1 MAKKKKPAGG
11 NAIIYARYS
20 SHNQRDVSIEQQI
33 EACRKHA
40 AELGLTITDTYE
52 DRAISGR
59 TDNRPAFQRMMR
71 DAEDGKFQYVL
82 AWKSNRMGRN
92 MMQAMVNESRLMDCG
107 VKVFYAEEDF
117 DDSAAGR
124 FALRSMMNVNQFYSD
139 NLAEDVRRGLMDNA
153 SKCMANGR
161 QPLGYKRGE
170 GGKVVVDEPAAAIVR
185 EIYTRIASGEM
196 FMDIARDLNRRG
208 IKTQS
213 GSEWNKSSFKVL
225 CRNERYRGIYI
236 YGDTRIEGGIPPI
249 VDDVLWYKV
258 QEVLKVKKSKNRH
271 HCPSDEDYL
280 LTGKLRCGKCGGY
293 MIGMSGRSKTGDVH
307 HYYACQNRRVGHT
320 CDKKNIRRD
329 VVEPA
334 VAQAIKQY
342 CLTDDA
348 IEWITDQTIAYWED
362 EDRKLQI
369 DSIENDLSAVQSS
382 ISNVMKAIE
391 MGVITETT
399 RDRLIELERQQTD
412 LKSKLALAKEEIVHV
427 DRKDLIS
434 SLLAFRHGNVHDRAY
449 QEKLFNAFLIAVYV
463 YDDDH
468 LKLVFNSFGKDD
480 TVNIALDLGENDDNS
495 GLSDVSKSSPILS
508 NGQPKRHPNTPD
520 VFFCR
525 IRVMECTPPL
535 HTRGVLDMENIKK
548 NFGFGCMRLP
558 LKDGEIDLAE
568 TSRMVDYFLEQGFN
582 YFDTA
587 HGYLQGR
594 SETALKACLTS
605 RHPRDSYIL
614 TNKLTGSFFK
624 TEADIRP
631 FFQSQ
636 LEACGVDYF
645 DFYLMHAQSATFYQ
659 HFKKCRAYETAF
671 ALKAE
676 GKIKHV
682 GISFHDHAEVLEQIL
697 TDYPEIEVVQIQ
709 FNYVDYDDPAVQSRK
724 CYEVCR
730 RHGKPVLVMEPVKGG
745 NLVNLPEE
753 ARKVLDEL
761 HGGSPASYAIRFAAG
776 FPGMMMVL
784 SGMSSME
791 QMKDNLS
798 YMKDFQPLNETEL
811 EAVKK
816 VQSIFC
822 GMNLIPCTACR
833 YCTDGCPR
841 QIAIPDLFAVMN
853 TKQIYHDW
861 NADFYYNNVYTGAGR
876 RASDCIQCGRCEKA
890 CPQHLPIRRLLTE
903 IAAEFDKQ

>member
-213 GSEWNKSSFKVL
+213 GSEWNKSSFNVL

-558 LKDGEIDLAE
+558 MKDGEIDLAE

-594 SETALKACLTS
+594 SETALKTCLTS

-614 TNKLTGSFFK
+614 TNKLTGTFFK

>member
-170 GGKVVVDEPAAAIVR
+170 DGKVVVDEPAAAIVR

-213 GSEWNKSSFKVL
+213 GNEWNKSSFKVL

-329 VVEPA
+329 VIEPA

-594 SETALKACLTS
+594 SETALKTCLTS

-614 TNKLTGSFFK
+614 TNKLTGTFFK

-645 DFYLMHAQSATFYQ
+645 DFYLMHAQNAMFYQ

-709 FNYVDYDDPAVQSRK
+709 FNYVDYDDPAVQSRE

-776 FPGMMMVL
+776 FPGITMVL

-816 VQSIFC
+816 VQRIFR

>member
-196 FMDIARDLNRRG
+196 FMDITRDLNRRG

-236 YGDTRIEGGIPPI
+236 YGDIRIEGGIPPI

-508 NGQPKRHPNTPD
+508 NGQPKRHPDTPD

-614 TNKLTGSFFK
+614 TDKLTGTFFK

-645 DFYLMHAQSATFYQ
+645 DFYLMHAQSAMFYQ

-816 VQSIFC
+816 VQSIFR

-876 RASDCIQCGRCEKA
+876 RASDCIQCGRCEKV

>member
-213 GSEWNKSSFKVL
+213 GSEWNKSSFNVL

-399 RDRLIELERQQTD
+399 RDRLIELERKQTD

-558 LKDGEIDLAE
+558 MKDGEIDLAE

-614 TNKLTGSFFK
+614 TNKLTGTFFK

>member
-558 LKDGEIDLAE
+558 MKDGEIDLAE

-594 SETALKACLTS
+594 SETALKTCLTS

-614 TNKLTGSFFK
+614 TNKLTGTFFK

-776 FPGMMMVL
+776 FPGIMMVL

-816 VQSIFC
+816 VQSIFR

-876 RASDCIQCGRCEKA
+876 RASDCIQCGRCEKV

-903 IAAEFDKQ
+903 IAAEFEKQ

>member
-139 NLAEDVRRGLMDNA
+139 NLAEDVRRVLMDNA

-508 NGQPKRHPNTPD
+508 NGQPRRHPNTPD

-558 LKDGEIDLAE
+558 LKDGEVDLAE

-614 TNKLTGSFFK
+614 TNKLTGTFFK

-645 DFYLMHAQSATFYQ
+645 DFYLMHAQSAMFYQ

-816 VQSIFC
+816 VQSIFR

-853 TKQIYHDW
+853 TKQIHHDW

>member
-71 DAEDGKFQYVL
+71 DAEGGKFQYVL

-495 GLSDVSKSSPILS
+495 GLSDVPKSSPILS

-558 LKDGEIDLAE
+558 LKDGEVDLAE

-614 TNKLTGSFFK
+614 TDKLTGTFFK

-645 DFYLMHAQSATFYQ
+645 DFYLMHAQSAMFYQ

-816 VQSIFC
+816 VQSIFR

-903 IAAEFDKQ
+903 IAAEFEKQ

>member
-170 GGKVVVDEPAAAIVR
+170 DGKVVVDEPAAAIVR

-329 VVEPA
+329 VIEPA

-558 LKDGEIDLAE
+558 LKDGEVDLAE
-568 TSRMVDYFLEQGFN
+568 TSRMVDYFLEQGFT

-614 TNKLTGSFFK
+614 TDKLTGTFFK

-816 VQSIFC
+816 VQRIFR

-833 YCTDGCPR
+833 YCTDSCPR

>member
-170 GGKVVVDEPAAAIVR
+170 DGKVVVDEPAAAIVR

-329 VVEPA
+329 VIEPA

-605 RHPRDSYIL
+605 HHPRDSYIL
-614 TNKLTGSFFK
+614 TNKLTGGFFK

-645 DFYLMHAQSATFYQ
+645 DFYLMHAQSAMFYQ

-709 FNYVDYDDPAVQSRK
+709 FNYVDYDDPAVQSRE

-816 VQSIFC
+816 VQSIFR

-903 IAAEFDKQ
+903 IAAEFEKQ

>member
-558 LKDGEIDLAE
+558 LKDGEVDLAE

-614 TNKLTGSFFK
+614 TDKLTGTFFK

-645 DFYLMHAQSATFYQ
+645 DFYLMHAQSAMFYQ

-816 VQSIFC
+816 VQSIFR

-833 YCTDGCPR
+833 YCTDSCPR

-853 TKQIYHDW
+853 TKQIHHDW

>member
-11 NAIIYARYS
+11 VAIIYARYS

-213 GSEWNKSSFKVL
+213 GSEWNKSSFNVL

-605 RHPRDSYIL
+605 RYPRDSYIL
-614 TNKLTGSFFK
+614 TDKLTGTFFK

-816 VQSIFC
+816 VQSIFR

-903 IAAEFDKQ
+903 IAAEFEKQ

>member
-170 GGKVVVDEPAAAIVR
+170 DGKVVVDEPAAAIVR

-329 VVEPA
+329 VIEPA

-614 TNKLTGSFFK
+614 TDKLTGTFFK

-645 DFYLMHAQSATFYQ
+645 DFYLMHAQSAMFYQ

-709 FNYVDYDDPAVQSRK
+709 FNYVDYDDPAVQSRE

-816 VQSIFC
+816 VQRIFR

-861 NADFYYNNVYTGAGR
+861 NANFYYNNVYTGAGR

-903 IAAEFDKQ
+903 IAAEFEKQ

>member
-139 NLAEDVRRGLMDNA
+139 NLAEDVRRGLMNNA

-170 GGKVVVDEPAAAIVR
+170 DGKVVVDEPAAAIVR

-329 VVEPA
+329 VIEPA

-362 EDRKLQI
+362 EERKLQI

-399 RDRLIELERQQTD
+399 RDRLIELEKQQTD

-427 DRKDLIS
+427 DRRDLIS

-480 TVNIALDLGENDDNS
+480 TVNVALDLGENDDS
-495 GLSDVSKSSPILS
+495 AGLSDVPKSSPILS

-614 TNKLTGSFFK
+614 TDKLTGTFFK

-645 DFYLMHAQSATFYQ
+645 DFYLMHAQSAMFYQ

-709 FNYVDYDDPAVQSRK
+709 FNYVDYDDPAVQSRE

-776 FPGMMMVL
+776 FPGIMMVL

-903 IAAEFDKQ
+903 IAAEFEKQ

>member
-139 NLAEDVRRGLMDNA
+139 NLAEDVRRGLMNNA

-170 GGKVVVDEPAAAIVR
+170 DGKVVVDEPAAAIVR

-329 VVEPA
+329 VIEPA

-362 EDRKLQI
+362 EERKLQI

-399 RDRLIELERQQTD
+399 RDRLIELEKQQTD

-427 DRKDLIS
+427 DRRDLIS

-480 TVNIALDLGENDDNS
+480 TVNVALDLGENDDS
-495 GLSDVSKSSPILS
+495 AGLSDVPKSSPILS

-614 TNKLTGSFFK
+614 TNKLTGTFFK

-645 DFYLMHAQSATFYQ
+645 DFYLMHAQSAMFYQ

-776 FPGMMMVL
+776 FPGIMMVL

-816 VQSIFC
+816 VQSIFR

-876 RASDCIQCGRCEKA
+876 RASDCIQCGRCEKV

-903 IAAEFDKQ
+903 IAAEFEKQ

>member
-594 SETALKACLTS
+594 SETALKTCLTS

-645 DFYLMHAQSATFYQ
+645 DFYLMHAQSAMFYQ

-709 FNYVDYDDPAVQSRK
+709 FNYVDYDDPAVQSRE

-791 QMKDNLS
+791 QMRDNLS

-816 VQSIFC
+816 VQSIFR

-853 TKQIYHDW
+853 TKQIHHDW

-890 CPQHLPIRRLLTE
+890 CPQHLPIRKLLTE
-903 IAAEFDKQ
+903 IAAEFEKQ

>member
-213 GSEWNKSSFKVL
+213 GSEWNKSSFNVL

-614 TNKLTGSFFK
+614 TDKLTGTFFK

-645 DFYLMHAQSATFYQ
+645 DFYLMHAQSAMFYQ

-816 VQSIFC
+816 VQSIFR

-903 IAAEFDKQ
+903 ITAEFEKQ

>member
-20 SHNQRDVSIEQQI
+20 SHNQREVSIEQQI

-40 AELGLTITDTYE
+40 AEFGLTITDTYE

-614 TNKLTGSFFK
+614 TDKLTGTFFK

-645 DFYLMHAQSATFYQ
+645 DFYLMHAQSAMFYQ

-709 FNYVDYDDPAVQSRK
+709 FNYVDYDDPAVQSRE

-816 VQSIFC
+816 VQSIFR

-876 RASDCIQCGRCEKA
+876 RASDCIQCGRCEKV

-903 IAAEFDKQ
+903 IAAEFEKQ

>member
-508 NGQPKRHPNTPD
+508 NGQPRRHPNTPD

-558 LKDGEIDLAE
+558 LKDGEVDLAE

-614 TNKLTGSFFK
+614 TNKLTGTFFK

-645 DFYLMHAQSATFYQ
+645 DFYLMHAQSAMFYQ

-816 VQSIFC
+816 VQSIFR

-903 IAAEFDKQ
+903 IAAEFEKQ

>member
-605 RHPRDSYIL
+605 RYPRDSYIL
-614 TNKLTGSFFK
+614 TDKLTGTFFK

-645 DFYLMHAQSATFYQ
+645 DFYLMHAQSAMFYQ

-816 VQSIFC
+816 VQSIFR

-861 NADFYYNNVYTGAGR
+861 NADFYYNNFYTGAGR